1 MSERRSRYFPP
12 GMLRIVLFAV
22 IASSFVLVVSLLLQ
36 WFIYDDWL
44 HRTGPMRIVGTT
56 VAAGVTFG
64 FVYRWL
70 CAVRDR
76 QAEMLR
82 RFETI
87 ARMNDV
93 IRNALQ
99 IIDYTTFATDPTT
112 TQHVREAVNVIDSAL
127 KGVVAATALEGQ
139 GPKKPP
145 ASAAEAG
152 RILPQRSASPR
163 P

>member
-1 MSERRSRYFPP
+1 M
-12 GMLRIVLFAV
+12 LFALL
-22 IASSFVLVVSLLLQ
+22 ASSFVLLVSLLLQ

-56 VAAGVTFG
+56 VAAAVTFV
-64 FVYRWL
+64 FVHRWL

-76 QAEMLR
+76 QSEMLR

-99 IIDYTTFATDPTT
+99 IIDCTTFATDPTT
-112 TQHVREAVNVIDSAL
+112 TQHVREAVSVIDSAL
-127 KGVVAATALEGQ
+127 KGVVAASAPDGQ
-139 GPKKPP
+139 RPKKPP
-145 ASAAEAG
+145 TAAAEG
-152 RILPQRSASPR
+152 RNLPQRSASPR